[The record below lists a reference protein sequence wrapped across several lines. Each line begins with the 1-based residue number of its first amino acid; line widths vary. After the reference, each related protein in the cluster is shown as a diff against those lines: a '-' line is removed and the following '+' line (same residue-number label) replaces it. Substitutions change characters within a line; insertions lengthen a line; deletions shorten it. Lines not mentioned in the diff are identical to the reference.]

1 MCEALNEHCKVIIK
15 AIQIKTSKVYCLLML
30 SKVLYDVPVSDV
42 ALGVVRSAPQERI
55 SSQSL
60 LDACQMQPSN

>member
-15 AIQIKTSKVYCLLML
+15 AKIKTSKVYGLSVL
-30 SKVLYDVPVSDV
+30 SKVLFDVPVSDV